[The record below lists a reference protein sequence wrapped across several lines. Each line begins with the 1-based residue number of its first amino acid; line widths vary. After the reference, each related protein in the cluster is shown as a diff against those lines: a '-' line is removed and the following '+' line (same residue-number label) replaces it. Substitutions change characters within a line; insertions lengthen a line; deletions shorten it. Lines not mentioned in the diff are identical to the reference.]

1 MAEVLVINPTK
12 TILKTNELKR
22 VGAYI
27 RVSSDSDDQENSF
40 ITQYDHYMKLI
51 GSNPDW
57 TLADI
62 YKDNGIT
69 GTEMEYRDDFNRMYR
84 DCADGKID
92 LILTK
97 SISRFA
103 RNTYDCIDMTRKLK
117 ILGVDVIFEKEN
129 VDTSKMT
136 SETELAALSSMAQ
149 EESISLSQNVQMGIR
164 HRMKNG
170 TFKQGCL
177 PYGYYLGEN
186 GEWKINEEQA
196 KIVRIIFNAYMG
208 GTSLG
213 KIANELNRAGVPKGN
228 GSVEWEEK
236 RIGYIIKNER
246 YKGDALLQKT
256 YTEDFPFKSRTN
268 NGEKDMY
275 YVKNHNPAIV
285 SAETFDKANALL
297 KAQGK
302 RYRPGTAHKE
312 HIFSKMLYCEECGTM
327 YRKKSGEINVFW
339 VCRKRDHDA
348 SLCPAPQIAEKAVMK
363 AFVNMYNRIVLN
375 TEIIL
380 TPILTQLTEYK
391 SQRMLNRGEISNIN
405 KEIAELTEQVH
416 VLQNAKAGGY
426 IEPASFM
433 ERMNVIATRTA
444 KLRKD
449 KKFLLGNDECEQ
461 ARKKTEMLVN
471 YIKAMGAVGEFDEK
485 TFKKTVN
492 KVFISRNKD
501 MTFELI
507 NGLKLKI
514 KYSEVE

>member
-12 TILKTNELKR
+12 TVVKINELKR

-27 RVSSDSDDQENSF
+27 RVSSDSEDQENSF
-40 ITQYDHYMKLI
+40 VTQYDHYMNLI
-51 GSNPDW
+51 ANNPEW
-57 TLADI
+57 TLVDI
-62 YKDNGIT
+62 YKDDGIT
-69 GTEMEYRDDFNRMYR
+69 GTEMECRDDFNRMYQ
-84 DCADGKID
+84 DCVDGKLD

-103 RNTYDCIDMTRKLK
+103 RNTYDCIDTTRKFK
-117 ILGVDVIFEKEN
+117 ILGVDIIFEKEN
-129 VDTSKMT
+129 IDTSKMT

-149 EESISLSQNVQMGIR
+149 EESISLSQNVRLGIQ

-170 TFKQGCL
+170 TFKQGCI

-196 KIVRIIFNAYMG
+196 KIVRLIFNAYINGM
-208 GTSLG
+208 SLC
-213 KIANELNRAGVPKGN
+213 KIAEELKKAGVIKNN
-228 GSVEWEEK
+228 GSTDWGEN
-236 RIGYIIKNER
+236 RIRYIIKNER

-268 NGEKDMY
+268 HGEKDMY
-275 YVKNHNPAIV
+275 YVKNSNPAIV
-285 SAETFDKANALL
+285 TAEIFEKANELL

-302 RYRPGTAHKE
+302 RYRPSTTPRE
-312 HIFSKMLYCEECGTM
+312 HTLSKMIYCEECGTM
-327 YRKKSGEINVFW
+327 FRKKSGEVNVYW
-339 VCRKRDHDA
+339 VCRTRDY
-348 SLCPAPQIAEKAVMK
+348 SSKECPTPQVAEKAVMN
-363 AFVNMYNRIVLN
+363 AFVNMYNRLVN
-375 TEIIL
+375 NVDIIL
-380 TPILTQLTEYK
+380 TPMLTQLTEYK
-391 SQRMLNRGEISNIN
+391 DQRMIDKGEIANIN

-416 VLQNAKAGGY
+416 VLQNAKASGY

-433 ERMNVIATRTA
+433 ERMNEIATRTA

-471 YIKAMGAVGEFDEK
+471 YIRTAGPMGEFD
-485 TFKKTVN
+485 KKALRKIVTRILVN
-492 KVFISRNKD
+492 KDKD
-501 MTFELI
+501 LTFELI

-514 KYSEVE
+514 KYSEVA